1 MIIFWGLVAVM
12 VAVAL
17 GLILPPLVRRS
28 ELPGRDPQEAAL
40 SVYRQRVQELGD
52 DLGRGSLTQ
61 AQFEEAREELETALA
76 GDLPVE
82 TSPPR
87 ARELPRNWRT
97 ALAISVALPI
107 LSAGG
112 YLWLGATD
120 ELATAMRQTEDE
132 AERRQHLQEAIS
144 TIESRLRADP
154 DLGEGWLLLGRTYL
168 ALAEPAK
175 ATAALAQ
182 AHRLL
187 GDNPDLLVDYARAIA
202 SSHGGRLDGQ
212 ALELIERA
220 LTLAPEHPGALW
232 LAAAASIN
240 RGAKAEARGYLQRLA
255 QHLPAGSEQERLARA
270 QIEQL
275 GEDGAGTSPGAKGAV
290 RLEVQVILDKSLTER
305 IGPDTTVFVFARAT
319 QGPRMPLAIARIRAQ
334 DLPATVVLDD
344 SQAMTP
350 EMRLSNFDEVVVG
363 ARASLSGE
371 ARAQSGDFEGYTP
384 NAISLTESPSA
395 PITVTIDR
403 IVP

>member
-1 MIIFWGLVAVM
+1 M
-12 VAVAL
+12 VTVAL
-17 GLILPPLVRRS
+17 GLILAPLVRRS
-28 ELPGRDPQEAAL
+28 GSLGRDPQEAAL
-40 SVYRQRVQELGD
+40 SVYRQRFQELGD

-76 GDLPVE
+76 GDLPAE
-82 TSPPR
+82 TSPPN

-97 ALAISVALPI
+97 ALAVSIAVPV

-112 YLWLGATD
+112 YLWLGATE

-132 AERRQHLQEAIS
+132 ANRRQHLQEAIA
-144 TIESRLRADP
+144 TLESRLSADP

-168 ALAEPAK
+168 ALAEPVK

-187 GDNPDLLVDYARAIA
+187 GDNDADLLIDYARAVA
-202 SSHGGRLDGQ
+202 MSHGGRLDGQ
-212 ALELIERA
+212 AAELIERA
-220 LTLAPEHPGALW
+220 LKLVPEHPGALW

-255 QHLPAGSEQERLARA
+255 QQLPPGSEQERLVRV
-270 QIEQL
+270 QLEQL
-275 GEDGAGTSPGAKGAV
+275 GEDGARTSMSIKDAV
-290 RLEVQVILDKSLTER
+290 RLEVQVTLDKSLAEQ
-305 IGPDTTVFVFARAT
+305 IGPDTTVFVFARAPR
-319 QGPRMPLAIARIRAQ
+319 GPRMPLAIARIRAR

-350 EMRLSNFDEVVVG
+350 EMKLSNFDEVVVG

-371 ARAQSGDFEGYTP
+371 ARARRGDLEGYTP
-384 NAISLTESPSA
+384 NAISLTERPSA
-395 PITVTIDR
+395 PIAVTIDR

>member
-1 MIIFWGLVAVM
+1 M
-12 VAVAL
+12 VTVAL
-17 GLILPPLVRRS
+17 GLILAPLVRRS

-40 SVYRQRVQELGD
+40 SVYRQRFQELGD

-76 GDLPVE
+76 GDLPAE
-82 TSPPR
+82 TVPPHT
-87 ARELPRNWRT
+87 RELPRNWRT
-97 ALAISVALPI
+97 ALAVSIAVPI

-112 YLWLGATD
+112 YLWLGATE
-120 ELATAMRQTEDE
+120 ELGTAMRQTEDE
-132 AERRQHLQEAIS
+132 ANRRQHLQEAIA

-168 ALAEPAK
+168 AFAEPVK

-187 GDNPDLLVDYARAIA
+187 GDNPDLLIDYARAVA
-202 SSHGGRLDGQ
+202 MSHGGRLDGQ
-212 ALELIERA
+212 AAELIERA
-220 LTLAPEHPGALW
+220 LKLAPEHPGALW
-232 LAAAASIN
+232 LAAAESIH
-240 RGAKAEARGYLQRLA
+240 RDAKAEARGYLQRLA
-255 QHLPAGSEQERLARA
+255 QQLPAGSEQERLVRVQLA
-270 QIEQL
+270 QL
-275 GEDGAGTSPGAKGAV
+275 GEGGAGAKDAV
-290 RLEVQVILDKSLTER
+290 RLEVQVTLDKSLTER

-319 QGPRMPLAIARIRAQ
+319 RGPRMPLAIARIRAQ

-350 EMRLSNFDEVVVG
+350 EMKLSNFDEVVVG

-371 ARAQSGDFEGYTP
+371 ARAQSGDLEGYTP
-384 NAISLTESPSA
+384 NAISLTERPSA
-395 PITVTIDR
+395 PIAVTIDR

>member
-1 MIIFWGLVAVM
+1 M
-12 VAVAL
+12 VTVAL
-17 GLILPPLVRRS
+17 GLILAPLVRRS
-28 ELPGRDPQEAAL
+28 ELPGRDPEAAAL
-40 SVYRQRVQELGD
+40 SVYRQRFQELGD

-76 GDLPVE
+76 GDLPAE
-82 TSPPR
+82 TVPPH

-97 ALAISVALPI
+97 ALAVSIVVPI

-112 YLWLGATD
+112 YLWLGATE
-120 ELATAMRQTEDE
+120 ELASAMRQTEDE
-132 AERRQHLQEAIS
+132 ANRRQHIQEAIA

-168 ALAEPAK
+168 ALTEPVK
-175 ATAALAQ
+175 ARAALAE

-187 GDNPDLLVDYARAIA
+187 GDDPDLLIDYARAIA
-202 SSHGGRLDGQ
+202 MSHGGRADGQ
-212 ALELIERA
+212 ATELIERA

-232 LAAAASIN
+232 LAAAMSIN

-255 QHLPAGSEQERLARA
+255 QQLPAGSEQERLVRVQLA
-270 QIEQL
+270 QLSDNDTEA
-275 GEDGAGTSPGAKGAV
+275 DAATAV
-290 RLEVQVILDKSLTER
+290 QLEVQVTLDKSLTDR
-305 IGPDTTVFVFARAT
+305 ISPDTTVFVFARAT

-350 EMRLSNFDEVVVG
+350 EMKLSNFDAVVVG

-371 ARAQSGDFEGYTP
+371 ARAQSGDLEGYTP
-384 NAISLTESPSA
+384 NAISLTERPSA
-395 PITVTIDR
+395 PIAVTIDR

>member
-1 MIIFWGLVAVM
+1 M
-12 VAVAL
+12 VTVAL
-17 GLILPPLVRRS
+17 GLILAPLVRRS
-28 ELPGRDPQEAAL
+28 ELPGRDSEAATL
-40 SVYRQRVQELGD
+40 SVYRQRFQELGD

-61 AQFEEAREELETALA
+61 AQFEEARDELETALA
-76 GDLPVE
+76 GDLPAE
-82 TSPPR
+82 TVPPH

-97 ALAISVALPI
+97 ALAISIAVPI
-107 LSAGG
+107 FSAGG
-112 YLWLGATD
+112 YLWLGATE
-120 ELATAMRQTEDE
+120 ELASAMRQTEDE
-132 AERRQHLQEAIS
+132 ANRRQHLQEAIA

-168 ALAEPAK
+168 AFAEPVK

-187 GDNPDLLVDYARAIA
+187 GDNPDLLIDYARAVA
-202 SSHGGRLDGQ
+202 MSHGGRLDGQ
-212 ALELIERA
+212 AAELIERA
-220 LTLAPEHPGALW
+220 LKLAPEHPGALW
-232 LAAAASIN
+232 LAAAASIH
-240 RGAKAEARGYLQRLA
+240 RGANAEARGYLQRLA
-255 QHLPAGSEQERLARA
+255 QQLPAGSEQERLVRV
-270 QIEQL
+270 QLEQL
-275 GEDGAGTSPGAKGAV
+275 SDTDTEADAATAV
-290 RLEVQVILDKSLTER
+290 RLEVQVTLDKSLTER

-350 EMRLSNFDEVVVG
+350 EMKLSNFDEVVVG

-384 NAISLTESPSA
+384 NAISLTERPSA
-395 PITVTIDR
+395 PIAVTIDR

>member
-1 MIIFWGLVAVM
+1 M
-12 VAVAL
+12 VTVAL
-17 GLILPPLVRRS
+17 GLILAPLVRRS

-40 SVYRQRVQELGD
+40 SVYRQRFQELGD

-61 AQFEEAREELETALA
+61 AQFEEARDELETALA
-76 GDLPVE
+76 GDLPAE
-82 TSPPR
+82 TVPPH

-97 ALAISVALPI
+97 ALAVSIAVPI

-112 YLWLGATD
+112 YLWLGATE
-120 ELATAMRQTEDE
+120 ELASAMRQTEDE
-132 AERRQHLQEAIS
+132 VNRRQHLQEAIA
-144 TIESRLRADP
+144 TLESRLRADP

-168 ALAEPAK
+168 AFAEPLK

-187 GDNPDLLVDYARAIA
+187 GDNPDLLIDYARAIA
-202 SSHGGRLDGQ
+202 MSHGGRLDGQ
-212 ALELIERA
+212 AAELIERA
-220 LTLAPEHPGALW
+220 LKLAPEHPGALW

-255 QHLPAGSEQERLARA
+255 QQLPAGSERERLVRV
-270 QIEQL
+270 QL
-275 GEDGAGTSPGAKGAV
+275 AELSDNDTEADAATAV
-290 RLEVQVILDKSLTER
+290 RLEVQVTLDKSLTER
-305 IGPDTTVFVFARAT
+305 IGPDTIVFVFARAT
-319 QGPRMPLAIARIRAQ
+319 RGPRMPLAIARLRAR

-350 EMRLSNFDEVVVG
+350 ELKLSNFDAVVVG

-371 ARAQSGDFEGYTP
+371 ARAQSGDLEGYTP
-384 NAISLTESPSA
+384 NAISLTERPGA
-395 PITVTIDR
+395 PIAVTIDR

>member
-1 MIIFWGLVAVM
+1 VIVFWGLTAVM

-17 GLILPPLVRRS
+17 GLILAPLVRRS
-28 ELPGRDPQEAAL
+28 ESPGRDPEAATL
-40 SVYRQRVQELGD
+40 SVYRQRFQELGE

-76 GDLPVE
+76 GDL
-82 TSPPR
+82 SPKTIPPH

-97 ALAISVALPI
+97 ALAVSIAVPV

-112 YLWLGATD
+112 YLWLGATE

-132 AERRQHLQEAIS
+132 ANRRQHLEAAIA
-144 TIESRLRADP
+144 TLEARLGADP

-168 ALAEPAK
+168 ALAEPLK
-175 ATAALAQ
+175 ATAALAR

-187 GDNPDLLVDYARAIA
+187 GDDADLLVDYARAVA
-202 SSHGGRLDGQ
+202 MSHGGRLDGQ
-212 ALELIERA
+212 AAELIERA
-220 LTLAPEHPGALW
+220 LKLAPEHPGALW

-240 RGAKAEARGYLQRLA
+240 RGAKAEAREYLQRLA
-255 QHLPAGSEQERLARA
+255 QQLPPGSEQERLARV
-270 QIEQL
+270 QLEQL
-275 GEDGAGTSPGAKGAV
+275 SDNDTETDAATAV
-290 RLEVQVILDKSLTER
+290 RLEVQVTLDKSLADR
-305 IGPDTTVFVFARAT
+305 ISPDTTVFVFARAPR
-319 QGPRMPLAIARIRAQ
+319 GPRMPLAIARIRAQ

-344 SQAMTP
+344 SQAMAA
-350 EMRLSNFDEVVVG
+350 EMKLSNFDEVVVG

-371 ARAQSGDFEGYTP
+371 ARAQSGDLEGYTP
-384 NAISLTESPSA
+384 NAISLTERPSA
-395 PITVTIDR
+395 PIAVIIDR

>member
-1 MIIFWGLVAVM
+1 MIVFWGLAAAM

-17 GLILPPLVRRS
+17 GLILVPLVRRS

-40 SVYRQRVQELGD
+40 SVYRQRFQELGD

-76 GDLPVE
+76 GDLPAE
-82 TSPPR
+82 TVPPH

-97 ALAISVALPI
+97 ALAVSIAVPV

-112 YLWLGATD
+112 YLWLGATE
-120 ELATAMRQTEDE
+120 ELGTAMRQTEDE
-132 AERRQHLQEAIS
+132 ANRRQHLQEAIA
-144 TIESRLRADP
+144 TLESRLGADP

-168 ALAEPAK
+168 TLAEPVK
-175 ATAALAQ
+175 ATAALAR

-187 GDNPDLLVDYARAIA
+187 GDNPDLLIDYARAVA
-202 SSHGGRLDGQ
+202 MSHGGRLDGQ
-212 ALELIERA
+212 AAELIERV
-220 LTLAPEHPGALW
+220 LKLAPEHPGALW
-232 LAAAASIN
+232 LAAAASID
-240 RGAKAEARGYLQRLA
+240 RGANAEARGYLQRLA
-255 QHLPAGSEQERLARA
+255 QQFPAGSEQERLVRV
-270 QIEQL
+270 QLEQL
-275 GEDGAGTSPGAKGAV
+275 GEDGAGSTPGAKDAV
-290 RLEVQVILDKSLTER
+290 RLEVQVTLDKSLAER

-350 EMRLSNFDEVVVG
+350 ELKLSNFDAVVVG
-363 ARASLSGE
+363 ARASLSGD
-371 ARAQSGDFEGYTP
+371 ARAQSGDLEGYTP
-384 NAISLTESPSA
+384 NAISLTERPSA
-395 PITVTIDR
+395 PIAVTINR

>member
-1 MIIFWGLVAVM
+1 M
-12 VAVAL
+12 VTVAL
-17 GLILPPLVRRS
+17 GLILAPLVRRG

-40 SVYRQRVQELGD
+40 SVYRQRFQELSD

-76 GDLPVE
+76 GDLPTE
-82 TSPPR
+82 TVPPHT
-87 ARELPRNWRT
+87 RELPRNWRT
-97 ALAISVALPI
+97 ALAVSIAVPI

-112 YLWLGATD
+112 YLWLGATE
-120 ELATAMRQTEDE
+120 ELGTAMRQTEDE
-132 AERRQHLQEAIS
+132 ANRRQHLQEAIA

-168 ALAEPAK
+168 AFAEPLK

-187 GDNPDLLVDYARAIA
+187 GDNPDLLIDYARAIA
-202 SSHGGRLDGQ
+202 MSHGGRLDGQ
-212 ALELIERA
+212 AAELIERA
-220 LTLAPEHPGALW
+220 LKLAPEHPGALW

-255 QHLPAGSEQERLARA
+255 QQLPAGSERERLVRV
-270 QIEQL
+270 QL
-275 GEDGAGTSPGAKGAV
+275 AELSDNDTEADAATAV
-290 RLEVQVILDKSLTER
+290 RLEVQVTLDKSLTER
-305 IGPDTTVFVFARAT
+305 IGPDTIVFVFARAT
-319 QGPRMPLAIARIRAQ
+319 RGPRMPLAIARLRAR

-350 EMRLSNFDEVVVG
+350 ELKLSNFDAVVVG

-371 ARAQSGDFEGYTP
+371 ARAQSGDLEGYTP
-384 NAISLTESPSA
+384 NAISLTERPGA
-395 PITVTIDR
+395 PIAVTIDR

>member
-1 MIIFWGLVAVM
+1 MTVFWGLAAAM

-17 GLILPPLVRRS
+17 GLILAPLVRRS

-40 SVYRQRVQELGD
+40 AVYRQRFQELGD

-76 GDLPVE
+76 GDLPAE
-82 TSPPR
+82 PIAPQ

-97 ALAISVALPI
+97 ALAVSIVVPV

-112 YLWLGATD
+112 YLWLGAT
-120 ELATAMRQTEDE
+120 EEVGTAMRQTEDE
-132 AERRQHLQEAIS
+132 ANRRQHLQEAIA
-144 TIESRLRADP
+144 TLESRLGADP
-154 DLGEGWLLLGRTYL
+154 DLGEGWLLLGRSYL
-168 ALAEPAK
+168 ALAESVK
-175 ATAALAQ
+175 ATAALAR

-187 GDNPDLLVDYARAIA
+187 GDNPDLLIDYARAIA
-202 SSHGGRLDGQ
+202 MSHGGRLDGQ
-212 ALELIERA
+212 AAELIERA
-220 LTLAPEHPGALW
+220 LKLAPEHPGALW
-232 LAAAASIN
+232 LAAAASIH

-255 QHLPAGSEQERLARA
+255 QQLPAGSEQERLVRVQLA
-270 QIEQL
+270 QL
-275 GEDGAGTSPGAKGAV
+275 GENGAGTSTGVKDAV
-290 RLEVQVILDKSLTER
+290 RLEVQVTLDKSLTER
-305 IGPDTTVFVFARAT
+305 IGPDTTVFVFARAPR
-319 QGPRMPLAIARIRAQ
+319 GPRMPLAIARIRAR

-350 EMRLSNFDEVVVG
+350 EMKLSNFDAVVVG

-371 ARAQSGDFEGYTP
+371 ARAQRGDLEGYTP
-384 NAISLTESPSA
+384 NAISLTERPSV
-395 PITVTIDR
+395 PIAVTIDR